1 MPPAA
6 HASRASRHARGRIG
20 AFVALAAGWL
30 LGMAGTLP
38 AAAPAVG
45 PSGLDHPRVR
55 FIAIASLDSLAF
67 VGPGAWSPRGQRLAL
82 RCSTGTL
89 YVFDAARPTLPPRLV
104 LRTDHEIQSCSWSPD
119 GSWLA
124 AVVGDSLPGKP
135 AVIAAVA
142 ATGGTPVVM
151 IQGRGIRPVAWG
163 CDGRV
168 YCWTERRRHAMDPPA
183 GWARPASLP
192 RLDPAVVE
200 VAEDLSLRMRRWAPQ
215 EGEDLM
221 LLGIDMRSRAGI
233 RLTVLDL
240 LPNQSRALV
249 GVSRDTASRWL
260 VVGSDGRTITD
271 LHRQGIAF
279 QPSSLSGDGRQVA
292 GFLGRWERGLGWQ
305 NTSLRIADAGGAW
318 VAPIE
323 EAAAGFSPQLSR
335 VGSLIAFTDMRTG
348 ATHIGRL
355 AIQPR

>member
-1 MPPAA
+1 
-6 HASRASRHARGRIG
+6 
-20 AFVALAAGWL
+20 
-30 LGMAGTLP
+30 
-38 AAAPAVG
+38 
-45 PSGLDHPRVR
+45 
-55 FIAIASLDSLAF
+55 
-67 VGPGAWSPRGQRLAL
+67 
-82 RCSTGTL
+82 
-89 YVFDAARPTLPPRLV
+89 
-104 LRTDHEIQSCSWSPD
+104 
-119 GSWLA
+119 
-124 AVVGDSLPGKP
+124 
-135 AVIAAVA
+135 
-142 ATGGTPVVM
+142 
-151 IQGRGIRPVAWG
+151 
-163 CDGRV
+163 
-168 YCWTERRRHAMDPPA
+168 
-183 GWARPASLP
+183 
-192 RLDPAVVE
+192 
-200 VAEDLSLRMRRWAPQ
+200 
-215 EGEDLM
+215 
-221 LLGIDMRSRAGI
+221 MRSRAGI

>member
-1 MPPAA
+1 MALSL
-6 HASRASRHARGRIG
+6 AS
-20 AFVALAAGWL
+20 L

-38 AAAPAVG
+38 AAAPARA
-45 PSGLDHPRVR
+45 PSGLGPQRAR
-55 FIAIASLDSLAF
+55 FVPIASLDSMAL

-104 LRTDHEIQSCSWSPD
+104 LRTDHEIQSCAWSPD

-124 AVVGDSLPGKP
+124 AVIGDSQPGKP

-183 GWARPASLP
+183 GWKRPASLR

-200 VAEDLSLRMRRWAPQ
+200 VADDLTLRMRRWAPQ
-215 EGEDLM
+215 EGEELM
-221 LLGIDMRSRAGI
+221 LMGVDMRTRGGI

-240 LPNQSRALV
+240 LPDQSRALV

-260 VVGSDGRTITD
+260 VVGADGNTISD
-271 LHRQGIAF
+271 LHRQGVTF
-279 QPSSLSGDGRQVA
+279 QPSSLSGDGLRVA
-292 GFLGRWERGLGWQ
+292 GFVGRWERGQGWQ

-318 VAPIE
+318 MAPIE
-323 EAAAGFSPQLSR
+323 GAGAGFSPQLSR
-335 VGSLIAFTDMRTG
+335 VGSLVAYTDVRTG
-348 ATHIGRL
+348 ATHVGRL